1 MTTDSLEPH
10 TTAAEFPAE
19 QNIRRRSPH
28 SPWATSGRTFA
39 TGCLESVPFFG
50 PHLSSPSFLP
60 APARH
65 HSLAQPGTWPASH
78 NGPLQ
83 DGIVFGFGGFRE
95 SSESC
100 PCSIKRSILGSYP
113 QDNPR
118 VKLTSLTFTA
128 DEDSRRRPSMPPRT
142 PTDLAST
149 RKLFSSPRPA
159 PFHVQRMT

>member
-1 MTTDSLEPH
+1 MRRALPHRCIFTHLTVAPTQITRRHPWPSGVPTASACPDSQLHTVAPRVGSRTTDSLEPH

-100 PCSIKRSILGSYP
+100 PCSIKRSILGS
-113 QDNPR
+113 
-118 VKLTSLTFTA
+118 
-128 DEDSRRRPSMPPRT
+128 
-142 PTDLAST
+142 
-149 RKLFSSPRPA
+149 
-159 PFHVQRMT
+159 